1 MLVPRALFSTCFI
14 DCLLHSSLAHCFLCV
29 LLPFCDSSVL
39 RTVWYEFS

>member
-14 DCLLHSSLAHCFLCV
+14 DCLLRSSLAHCFLCV